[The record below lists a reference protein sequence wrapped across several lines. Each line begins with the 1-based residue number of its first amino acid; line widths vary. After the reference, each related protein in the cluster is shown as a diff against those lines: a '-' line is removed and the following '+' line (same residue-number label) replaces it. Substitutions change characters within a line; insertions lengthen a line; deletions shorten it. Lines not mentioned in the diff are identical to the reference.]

1 MTKEQR
7 DVFFR
12 VFDALDEVKD
22 REIMN
27 TSFYDG
33 DSVDGSL
40 KVHGFYIALATVQ
53 NLFIQMERES
63 CSGSNTPMEQCYT
76 LLERDTN

>member
-7 DVFFR
+7 EVFFKI
-12 VFDALDEVKD
+12 FDALDDIKD

-33 DSVDGSL
+33 SVEGSL
-40 KVHGFYIALATVQ
+40 KAQGFYLALMTVQ
-53 NLFIQMERES
+53 NLFIEMERES
-63 CSGSNTPMEQCYT
+63 CSGSNTQTEQCYI
-76 LLERDTN
+76 LREQDTK